1 MLTKATTTTK
11 QRPLANKWSLRK
23 NTVQTHTYKCTYRN
37 ILPKNKKKQK
47 SKNIEE
53 KKKQR
58 KKQKLKKKTTTKS
71 FVRITGTTQY
81 KHTQANTQ

>member
-53 KKKQR
+53 KKNNERNKN
-58 KKQKLKKKTTTKS
+58 LKKTTTKS